1 VARMPDGPPPPPTVQ
16 KLRIRYAKRG
26 RLRFTS
32 HRDIQRAFER
42 ALRRAQV
49 PMAYSAGFTPHPK
62 VSWAGAAP
70 TGVASEAEYVEIGV
84 TRALDPAELAAALD
98 ASLPPDLDILEIVEA
113 ATPNL
118 MERLEASVW
127 EIRLPGVE
135 PEAARAAVAAFLIA
149 DEVPVERMTKNGVRR
164 FDARSAV
171 AGIEALEGSAD
182 GGFGGGLGSVSDG
195 VFDSA
200 LAAAIPAAVSTGDT
214 ASAPAP
220 GQGVAS
226 EGAGQGARPCAILRL
241 VVRHLTPAVRPDD
254 VLTGLGRVA
263 GLVPPVPPQVTRLAQ
278 GPLRT
283 GDGSTATPASVS
295 VEALSDPLDP
305 DRVSGRSATAAASKS

>member
-1 VARMPDGPPPPPTVQ
+1 MPDGPAPPPTVQ

-42 ALRRAQV
+42 ALRRARV

-84 TRALDPAELAAALD
+84 TRPLVPAELAAALD
-98 ASLPPDLDILEIVEA
+98 GSLPADLDILEVVEA

-127 EIRLPGVE
+127 EIRLPEVS
-135 PEAARAAVAAFLIA
+135 PEAAAEAVATFRAAG
-149 DEVPVERMTKNGVRR
+149 EVLVERMTKNGVRT
-164 FDARSAV
+164 FDARAAVTAIEAV
-171 AGIEALEGSAD
+171 AAVAAD
-182 GGFGGGLGSVSDG
+182 Q
-195 VFDSA
+195 
-200 LAAAIPAAVSTGDT
+200 AAAPAATTSGD
-214 ASAPAP
+214 ASVPA
-220 GQGVAS
+220 GESGVG
-226 EGAGQGARPCAILRL
+226 EGDGREDRPCAILRL

-283 GDGSTATPASVS
+283 GSPEAPTSVS
-295 VEALSDPLDP
+295 AAALSDPLDP
-305 DRVSGRSATAAASKS
+305 DRIAGRSAAAQ

>member
-1 VARMPDGPPPPPTVQ
+1 MARMPDGPAPPPTVQ

-42 ALRRAQV
+42 ALRRAEV

-84 TRALDPAELAAALD
+84 TRALDPAQLARELD
-98 ASLPPDLDILEIVEA
+98 GSLPRDLDIMEIVEA
-113 ATPNL
+113 GTPNL

-127 EIRLPGVE
+127 EIRLPGVA
-135 PEAARAAVAAFLIA
+135 PEDAAAAVAAFLGA
-149 DEVPVERMTKNGVRR
+149 EEVLVGRMTKNGMRN

-171 AGIEALEGSAD
+171 SAMEAAAPD
-182 GGFGGGLGSVSDG
+182 GGP
-195 VFDSA
+195 
-200 LAAAIPAAVSTGDT
+200 AAAGDT
-214 ASAPAP
+214 DPSGISP
-220 GQGVAS
+220 GPSGVG
-226 EGAGQGARPCAILRL
+226 EGDGQPERPCAILRL

-278 GPLRT
+278 GPMRT
-283 GDGSTATPASVS
+283 GSPEAPTSVS
-295 VEALSDPLDP
+295 AAALSDPLDP
-305 DRVSGRSATAAASKS
+305 DRIAGRSAAAQ

>member
-1 VARMPDGPPPPPTVQ
+1 MARMPDGPPPPPTVQ

-42 ALRRAQV
+42 ALRRARV

-84 TRALDPAELAAALD
+84 TRPLVPAELAAALD
-98 ASLPPDLDILEIVEA
+98 GSLPADLDILEVVEA

-127 EIRLPGVE
+127 EIRLPGIA
-135 PEAARAAVAAFLIA
+135 PEAAAEAAATFRAAA
-149 DEVPVERMTKNGVRR
+149 EVPVERMTKNGLRT
-164 FDARSAV
+164 FDAR
-171 AGIEALEGSAD
+171 
-182 GGFGGGLGSVSDG
+182 
-195 VFDSA
+195 
-200 LAAAIPAAVSTGDT
+200 AAVTAVEAVSGSGD
-214 ASAPAP
+214 ASVP
-220 GQGVAS
+220 
-226 EGAGQGARPCAILRL
+226 AGQGIVGEGDGRDDRPCAILRL

-278 GPLRT
+278 GPLR
-283 GDGSTATPASVS
+283 DGSDATPASVS

-305 DRVSGRSATAAASKS
+305 DRAAAGSAA